1 MSKGTIGMSAYE
13 LERALEWAMR
23 KAPREPEK
31 RVEHL
36 QQAFIELIVKNNQA
50 IAKDLADRERDDLP
64 EGG

>member
-13 LERALEWAMR
+13 LERALEWVMR